1 MYKLTLALLLSVA
14 TLSTAQAVVIR
25 DDDELIE
32 ETAATGEDTQKD
44 EKALTLEQ

>member
-25 DDDELIE
+25 DDDELVE
-32 ETAATGEDTQKD
+32 ETAATGEDAQK
-44 EKALTLEQ
+44 EALTLEQ